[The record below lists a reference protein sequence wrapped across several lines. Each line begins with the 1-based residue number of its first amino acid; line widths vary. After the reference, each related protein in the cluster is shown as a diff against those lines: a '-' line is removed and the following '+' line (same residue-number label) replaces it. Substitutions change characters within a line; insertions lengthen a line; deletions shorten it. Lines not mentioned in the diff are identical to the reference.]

1 MGNKRQSQERIR
13 IVYGPQFSQGG
24 HAWLESLLY
33 NWLSWLKGDVILR
46 ASEMAQQIKVLTIK
60 SDELSLSPRTHVVEE
75 LTPESCLLIST

>member
-33 NWLSWLKGDVILR
+33 NWLSWLKFKGSGMTEAHLLLHFLLFDKDR
-46 ASEMAQQIKVLTIK
+46 GAERKASTEPPN
-60 SDELSLSPRTHVVEE
+60 SY
-75 LTPESCLLIST
+75 